1 MNRPVMIQQVVNIS
15 FNTLRNH
22 TCCILEEADV
32 HFDFSENIKV
42 RFYELDD
49 EDNLLWED
57 YGKFSDLD
65 VHHQYAIV
73 FK

>member
-1 MNRPVMIQQVVNIS
+1 MNRPVIIQQVVNIS
-15 FNTLRNH
+15 FNH
-22 TCCILEEADV
+22 TCILEEADV